1 MSTYHKNKEQR
12 MPNDKITAVGANIA
26 EKAAMIWNVADM
38 LRGPFK
44 PHEYGLVILPMTVVK
59 RFHDCLLPTHQAVL
73 DTYEKVKKLQV
84 IDGFLQ
90 KASGYQFYNTSQFT
104 FETLLAD
111 PDNIE
116 SNFRDYL
123 SGFSANAQDVLAK
136 FDFDNIIK
144 RMVES
149 NTLYLVIKEFG
160 SEKGYLGPDKIS
172 AVDCGYIFE
181 DLVRRFSESFGE
193 EAGAHFTSRDI
204 IYLMTDLLLSEA
216 DLDTSS
222 MTVYDMAM
230 GTSQMLS
237 CMEERIHE
245 LNSDIEVTCFGQEFN
260 PSTFAIAKAD
270 MMIRGGDP
278 NNMRFGDTL
287 SEDQFP
293 GFTFQYI
300 ISNPPFGIDWK
311 REQKAVEAEA
321 ARGEMGRF
329 APGLPKIS
337 DGQQLFVLNGLSKL
351 ANKGKMA
358 IIQNGSPLFS
368 GDAGSGPSNI
378 RQYILEND
386 WLDCIIQLST
396 DMFMNTGIST
406 YIWVLSKDKP
416 AHRAGKVQL
425 IDASHCF
432 EPRRKSIGTK
442 RNDITDA
449 CRELIVTAYG
459 EFANG
464 KVYGDKNGI
473 YCESKVFESVE
484 FGYNKIVVERP
495 QRDEAGNILLKR
507 GKPVPDTSLR
517 DTENVPLVQD
527 IDAYF
532 AREVL
537 PYAPDAWI
545 DHSKTKVGY
554 EITMTRYF
562 YEYQAPEAVEDIV
575 ARITALEQDISAGL
589 AELFHKED
597 E

>member
-1 MSTYHKNKEQR
+1 

-90 KASGYQFYNTSQFT
+90 KASGYQFYNTSRFT

-260 PSTFAIAKAD
+260 PSTCAIAKAD

-337 DGQQLFVLNGLSKL
+337 DGQQLFVLNGLAKL

-554 EITMTRYF
+554 EIPMTRYF

-589 AELFHKED
+589 AELFHKEG
-597 E
+597 